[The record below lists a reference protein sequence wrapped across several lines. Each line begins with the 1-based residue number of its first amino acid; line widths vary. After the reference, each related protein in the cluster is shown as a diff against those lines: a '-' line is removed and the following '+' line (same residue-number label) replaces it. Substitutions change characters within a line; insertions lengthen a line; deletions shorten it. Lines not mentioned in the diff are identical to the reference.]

1 MGDVDLRAMP
11 QRTSSPPDLLA
22 LARSIDAEAT
32 ERVLTDLPA
41 GPGRSVGALLGAAFP
56 PLLPR
61 TDWQLEAVSRI
72 AATGWRARR
81 TRDDLFASV
90 RLAAGNIGDAEAVR
104 RGVRRVA
111 WEEKARVALRELLP
125 LEMGGAE
132 IRVTARE
139 LSDLASA
146 TLDVAVREAAHAVGE
161 RYGVPLRSDGM
172 PSQFVVLGMGKLG
185 GLELNAGSDVD
196 ILFIYDTDDGGSR
209 VSLHEHW
216 TRVARRAVATIE
228 DSTPD
233 GSVWRVDLRLRPEGS
248 RGPLVNSVGAAERYY
263 VTWGRLWERSAMLRA
278 RPVAGDIELG
288 ERFRQ
293 QVLRPFVYR
302 REVEP
307 SIATTLAELTERSR
321 IELSVEP
328 VRDLKL
334 GRGGIREAEFFV
346 QALQLIW
353 GGRDANLRV
362 TGTLLALSRLRASGL
377 VSDLESSQISSGY
390 LLLRNVEHRVQWM
403 TGIQTHLLPEAG
415 PGLERLAR
423 TLRYPSGDELVAT
436 VHDARRKLRALFESL
451 TPTAPH
457 PPSPY
462 APLLYALLED
472 DRPTVERL
480 VAERFGSADIGE
492 HLAALAKRP
501 DGLLGEVTLERYP
514 ELASELLDAIRE
526 SSDPELAAQQLR
538 AFMGRFTSPAAYV
551 TALAES
557 EQALRRIVT
566 AFGAS
571 VFVGDAVMSRPDLAD
586 VILFW
591 GSDPIVVEQEV
602 HDEIVGA
609 FEGASS
615 KMDEGERRER
625 FLRGTRR
632 AKRRVM
638 IQVAVADLAG
648 SVRNREATRL
658 LSRLAD
664 ELVDRAVRYELG
676 DPPKGFAVIA
686 VGKLG
691 GREIGYGSDLDVLFV
706 FDPAAAPSED
716 EAAHYFSKVAQ
727 RVIRLISEPHPAGPG
742 YELDTRLRPTGGA
755 GMLVTSLEAFARYH
769 GLSAVAGR
777 PSVMSSGA
785 AWERQALLRAR
796 FCGGDRQLGDAAIE
810 IAHKAAYEGGPPAVE
825 GIHHIRMRMERELS
839 RERPGYYNLKTGR
852 GGLLDIEFATQWLQM
867 RHGAD
872 PCVRTTD
879 TAEALDMLL
888 IADYLDRESYEVF
901 RDGYRFLRRLE
912 QRIHV
917 LRGRSDSVID
927 EQSPG
932 IHQLARRMSFQSQG
946 PTSAAEALMARYRS
960 VTSAVRATYL
970 RVLGLEP
977 EG

>member
-1 MGDVDLRAMP
+1 
-11 QRTSSPPDLLA
+11 LLA
-22 LARSIDAEAT
+22 LARFIDPDAT
-32 ERVLTDLPA
+32 ERALADLPA
-41 GPGRSVGALLGAAFP
+41 GPGQSIGALLGAAFP

-61 TDWQLEAVSRI
+61 TDWQLAAIERI
-72 AATGWRARR
+72 ARSGWRAGR
-81 TRDDLFASV
+81 THGDLLDNVQRS
-90 RLAAGNIGDAEAVR
+90 AGNVADAEGVR
-104 RGVRRVA
+104 RGIRRAA
-111 WEEKARVALRELLP
+111 WEEKARIALRELLP

-139 LSDLASA
+139 LSELADA
-146 TLDVAVREAAHAVGE
+146 TLEVAVWEAAHAIGE
-161 RYGVPLRSDGM
+161 RYGSPLRSDGM
-172 PSQFVVLGMGKLG
+172 PSQFVVFGMGKLG
-185 GLELNAGSDVD
+185 GFELNAGSDVD
-196 ILFIYDTDDGGSR
+196 IVFFYDTDDGQSR

-248 RGPLVNSVGAAERYY
+248 RGPLVNSLGAAERYY
-263 VTWGRLWERSAMLRA
+263 VTWGRLWERSAMLRS
-278 RPVAGDIELG
+278 RPIAGDMELG
-288 ERFRQ
+288 ARFRE

-302 REVEP
+302 RDVDP

-321 IELSVEP
+321 VELSVDP

-362 TGTLLALSRLRASGL
+362 TGTLLALSRLRAGGL
-377 VSDLESSQISSGY
+377 VSDLESSQISSSY
-390 LLLRNVEHRVQWM
+390 LLLRQVEHRVQWM
-403 TGIQTHLLPEAG
+403 TGIQTHLMPLPG
-415 PGLERLAR
+415 PSLEHLAR
-423 TLRYPSGDELVAT
+423 SLAYGSGGELVQMVNA
-436 VHDARRKLRALFESL
+436 ARRSVRTLFESL
-451 TPTAPH
+451 MPTAPH

-462 APLLYALLED
+462 YPLLYALAED
-472 DRPTVERL
+472 DRPAIERL

-492 HLAALAKRP
+492 HLAALTKRP
-501 DGLLGEVTLERYP
+501 DGLLGQVTLERFP
-514 ELASELLDAIRE
+514 ELANELLDAIRE

-538 AFMGRFTSPAAYV
+538 GFFGRFTSPGPYV
-551 TALAES
+551 TALAEND
-557 EQALRRIVT
+557 QALRRLVT
-566 AFGAS
+566 ALGAS

-591 GSDPIVVEQEV
+591 GSEPIVPEQEV
-602 HDEIVGA
+602 HAEIVGA
-609 FEGASS
+609 FEGAPSNL
-615 KMDEGERRER
+615 EAGEQRER

-664 ELVDRAVRYELG
+664 ELVDRAVRFELG

-706 FDPAAAPSED
+706 FDPAAAPSEE
-716 EAAHYFSKVAQ
+716 EAAHHFSKVAQ

-742 YELDTRLRPTGGA
+742 YDLDTRLRPSGGA
-755 GMLVTSLEAFARYH
+755 GMLVTSLDAFARYH

-796 FCGGDRQLGDAAIE
+796 FCGGDRQLGDAAVE
-810 IAHKAAYEGGPPAVE
+810 IAHKAAYEGGPPAAE

-839 RERPGYYNLKTGR
+839 RERPGQYNLKTGR

-867 RHGAD
+867 RHGTD

-888 IADYLDRESYEVF
+888 IADYLDRRGYEVF

-917 LRGRSDSVID
+917 LRGRSDSVLD
-927 EQSPG
+927 EHGPG
-932 IHQLARRMSFQSQG
+932 IHQLARRMSFQAQG
-946 PTSAAEALMARYRS
+946 RVSAAEALMARYRS
-960 VTSAVRATYL
+960 VTSEVRANYL
-970 RVLGLEP
+970 RVLGLEH
-977 EG
+977 E